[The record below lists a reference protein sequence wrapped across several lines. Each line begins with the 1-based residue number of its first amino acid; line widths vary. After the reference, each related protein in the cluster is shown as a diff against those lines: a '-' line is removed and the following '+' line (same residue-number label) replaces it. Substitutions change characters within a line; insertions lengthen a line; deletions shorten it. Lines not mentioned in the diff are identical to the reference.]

1 MKLFSRKSK
10 KEGFLAISLLPD
22 ALCVAHTRRVEGA
35 KPAVT
40 LCGLE
45 SVDSTNPSQM
55 EKLARDIHFADYHCS
70 TLLPDN
76 DYQMMV
82 LEAPNVPRDE
92 LKTAVRW
99 RLKDMLDYHID
110 DATLDVLD
118 IPPDKNGPARGH
130 SMYVVAA
137 RNEIIQKVVNLFDGS
152 KIPLEVIDIPEMA
165 QRNVAS
171 LLEEPD
177 RGLAMLSFSKEGGL
191 LTITYNGELY
201 LARHIDIPLQQLENP
216 DVERRHANLDR
227 ITLEL
232 QRSFDSFERQF
243 SYINISKL
251 VLAPMSTDLG
261 LQEYLAANLFLP
273 VSMLDLTE
281 VLDCSKVPALQ
292 HLEQQAQFF
301 LTLGATL
308 RVERKAL

>member
-1 MKLFSRKSK
+1 MKLFSGKNK
-10 KEGFLAISLLPD
+10 KEGYLAISLFPD
-22 ALCVAHTRRVEGA
+22 ALCVAHTRRVEGG

-45 SVDSTNPSQM
+45 SVDTANAGQM
-55 EKLARDIHFADYHCS
+55 EKLARDIHFADYHCT

-99 RLKDMLDYHID
+99 RLKDMLDYHVD

-118 IPPDKNGPARGH
+118 IPGDKNGPARGH

-137 RNEIIQKVVNLFDGS
+137 RNEFVQKLVNLFDQS
-152 KIPLEVIDIPEMA
+152 RIPLEVIDIPEMA

-177 RGLAMLSFSKEGGL
+177 RGLAMLSFGREGGL

-201 LARHIDIPLQQLENP
+201 LARHIDIPVQQLENP
-216 DVERRHANLDR
+216 DVERRQANLDR

-243 SYINISKL
+243 SFISISRL
-251 VLAPMSTDLG
+251 VLAPMSKDLG
-261 LQEYLAANLFLP
+261 LQEYLAANLYLP
-273 VSMLDLTE
+273 VSLLDLTD

-292 HLEQQAQFF
+292 HQEQQAQFF
-301 LTLGATL
+301 LTLGASL
-308 RVERKAL
+308 RVEGKVL